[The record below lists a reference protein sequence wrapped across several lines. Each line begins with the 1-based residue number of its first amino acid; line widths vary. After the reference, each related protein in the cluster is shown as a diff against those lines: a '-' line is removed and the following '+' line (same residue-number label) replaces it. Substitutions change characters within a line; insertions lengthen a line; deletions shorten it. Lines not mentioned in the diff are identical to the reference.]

1 MSTADSGRQ
10 RGSAD
15 VHRYLVSHFLA
26 VIGEWAALI
35 GLLVYAFER
44 GGARAAGYA
53 SLAALA
59 PYLLLSATTA
69 RLAQRHRPASVRWC
83 SLAAQTLG
91 YGSAA
96 ACALAEGPVVIAVA
110 GTALAFTAVTA
121 LRPAGAVLL
130 PALVRSSLEL
140 TTTNVRVGHCESASV
155 LLGPLAA
162 TGLLQLGGGGMVLM
176 GCTGLVAL
184 AAATATV
191 DVRHGPPAADDNDDN
206 DNDNDDNENDNDTAQ
221 SRRPRRTLAARL
233 SGALLSPFAN
243 VVRVGRRPG
252 ARGVLAAAMGQYV
265 LVGAFDIILV
275 VIAGEHLDLGAAGAG
290 ILTTMFGAGAFL
302 SIGVAGRAVRRPRLA
317 PQMLLALALIATACI
332 AFGANITLLM
342 AGLALPVLGCSRS
355 LLDLM
360 ARVLLQRSAPPSQ
373 LASVF
378 GALETSSG
386 IGLIAGSLLAQTL
399 IAVSGASVAL
409 VGVGCVYGVLAVS
422 LIRPLRSADDGADVP
437 VVAMSLLHRLPV
449 FAPLPTLA
457 LEAVARSAIEL
468 PVAAGEVV
476 IHQGDSGDRFYA
488 VADGAF
494 DVVMSAVLMRTVRRG
509 EGFGEV
515 ALLADVPRTATVTA
529 TQPGH
534 LLAIERGPFLI
545 AVTGH
550 DSSRQAAWGVVRSM
564 TFDNEL
570 PDATRDEPTGTQ
582 LT

>member
-69 RLAQRHRPASVRWC
+69 RLAQRHRPATVRWC

-191 DVRHGPPAADDNDDN
+191 DVRHGPPAADDNN
-206 DNDNDDNENDNDTAQ
+206 DNDNDDNDNDTAQ

-332 AFGANITLLM
+332 AFGAHITLLM
-342 AGLALPVLGCSRS
+342 ACLALPVLGCSRS

-582 LT
+582 LN

>member
-191 DVRHGPPAADDNDDN
+191 DVRHGPPAADDND
-206 DNDNDDNENDNDTAQ
+206 NDDNDNDNDTAQ
-221 SRRPRRTLAARL
+221 SRRPRGTLAARL

-582 LT
+582 LN

>member
-69 RLAQRHRPASVRWC
+69 RLAQRHRPATVRWC

-191 DVRHGPPAADDNDDN
+191 DVRHGPPAADDND
-206 DNDNDDNENDNDTAQ
+206 NDDNDNDTAQ

-582 LT
+582 LN

>member
-69 RLAQRHRPASVRWC
+69 RLAQRHRPATVRWC

-191 DVRHGPPAADDNDDN
+191 DVRHGPPAADDNN
-206 DNDNDDNENDNDTAQ
+206 DNDNDDNDNDTAQ

-386 IGLIAGSLLAQTL
+386 IGLIAGSLLAQ

-582 LT
+582 LN

>member
-1 MSTADSGRQ
+1 MGCP
-10 RGSAD
+10 
-15 VHRYLVSHFLA
+15 H
-26 VIGEWAALI
+26 
-35 GLLVYAFER
+35 GLLVYASER

-69 RLAQRHRPASVRWC
+69 RLAQRHRPATVRWC

-191 DVRHGPPAADDNDDN
+191 DVRHGPPAADDNN
-206 DNDNDDNENDNDTAQ
+206 DNDNDDNDNDTAQ

-386 IGLIAGSLLAQTL
+386 IGLIAGSLLAQSRARVL
-399 IAVSGASVAL
+399 HWSASVA
-409 VGVGCVYGVLAVS
+409 C
-422 LIRPLRSADDGADVP
+422 
-437 VVAMSLLHRLPV
+437 
-449 FAPLPTLA
+449 
-457 LEAVARSAIEL
+457 
-468 PVAAGEVV
+468 
-476 IHQGDSGDRFYA
+476 
-488 VADGAF
+488 
-494 DVVMSAVLMRTVRRG
+494 
-509 EGFGEV
+509 
-515 ALLADVPRTATVTA
+515 TACS
-529 TQPGH
+529 Q
-534 LLAIERGPFLI
+534 
-545 AVTGH
+545 
-550 DSSRQAAWGVVRSM
+550 SR
-564 TFDNEL
+564 
-570 PDATRDEPTGTQ
+570 
-582 LT
+582 

>member
-69 RLAQRHRPASVRWC
+69 RLAQRHRPATVRWC

-191 DVRHGPPAADDNDDN
+191 DVRPGPPAADDNN
-206 DNDNDDNENDNDTAQ
+206 DNDNDDHDNDTAQ

-564 TFDNEL
+564 TFDKE
-570 PDATRDEPTGTQ
+570 PPAATRAAQTGTQ
-582 LT
+582 LP

>member
-83 SLAAQTLG
+83 SLAAPTLG

-191 DVRHGPPAADDNDDN
+191 DVRHGPPAADDNN
-206 DNDNDDNENDNDTAQ
+206 DNDNDDNDNDTAQ

-582 LT
+582 LN

>member
-69 RLAQRHRPASVRWC
+69 RLAQRHRPATVRWC

-191 DVRHGPPAADDNDDN
+191 DVRHGPPAADDNN
-206 DNDNDDNENDNDTAQ
+206 DNDNDDNDNDTAQ

-275 VIAGEHLDLGAAGAG
+275 VIAGEHLDLGDAGAG

-399 IAVSGASVAL
+399 IAVRRVLHWSASVA
-409 VGVGCVYGVLAVS
+409 C
-422 LIRPLRSADDGADVP
+422 
-437 VVAMSLLHRLPV
+437 
-449 FAPLPTLA
+449 
-457 LEAVARSAIEL
+457 
-468 PVAAGEVV
+468 
-476 IHQGDSGDRFYA
+476 
-488 VADGAF
+488 
-494 DVVMSAVLMRTVRRG
+494 
-509 EGFGEV
+509 
-515 ALLADVPRTATVTA
+515 TACS
-529 TQPGH
+529 Q
-534 LLAIERGPFLI
+534 
-545 AVTGH
+545 
-550 DSSRQAAWGVVRSM
+550 SR
-564 TFDNEL
+564 
-570 PDATRDEPTGTQ
+570 
-582 LT
+582 

>member
-69 RLAQRHRPASVRWC
+69 RLAQRHRPATVRWC

-191 DVRHGPPAADDNDDN
+191 DVRHGPPAADDNN
-206 DNDNDDNENDNDTAQ
+206 DNDNDDNDNDTAQ

-252 ARGVLAAAMGQYV
+252 ARGVLAAA
-265 LVGAFDIILV
+265 GAFDIILV

-570 PDATRDEPTGTQ
+570 PDATRDESTGTQ

>member
-191 DVRHGPPAADDNDDN
+191 DVRHGPPAADDNN
-206 DNDNDDNENDNDTAQ
+206 DNDNDDNDNDTAQ

-570 PDATRDEPTGTQ
+570 PDVTRDEPTGTQ

>member
-69 RLAQRHRPASVRWC
+69 RLAQRHRPATVRWC

-191 DVRHGPPAADDNDDN
+191 DVRHGPPAADDNN
-206 DNDNDDNENDNDTAQ
+206 DNDNDDNDNDTAQ

-342 AGLALPVLGCSRS
+342 ACLALPVLGCSRS

-582 LT
+582 LN